1 MITPFGRV
9 PRWAVVPVLAT
20 SLLLGGLGSATPA
33 AARTPR
39 VIGGHAAAAGTWPWL
54 ARIRIGTAN
63 ANYYCSGTVVSPT
76 VVLTAGHCVVNATA
90 HIRWPR
96 TEYTVMTG
104 GVGVGAGR
112 ISAVSQVALYTSYAM
127 IGGATSDRLP
137 DDDLALLQLS
147 TPTNAPAI
155 KLASPTTDAALYQGG
170 TSAQIAGWGET
181 AGGSA
186 ALPSTLQVAD
196 TVVQSQF
203 FCGGRATGTFGV
215 DYDVRSEICAMD
227 TPTDGQGACNGDSG
241 GPLVA
246 AEADGSLV
254 EIGITSWLA
263 TGCRTALPDFFT
275 DIASFSSWLSP
286 EIAKLTSPVANSGQP
301 TERPAGHAWRRP
313 PSPTGQPHGRQ
324 EPPASRSS

>member
-1 MITPFGRV
+1 
-9 PRWAVVPVLAT
+9 
-20 SLLLGGLGSATPA
+20 
-33 AARTPR
+33 
-39 VIGGHAAAAGTWPWL
+39 
-54 ARIRIGTAN
+54 
-63 ANYYCSGTVVSPT
+63 
-76 VVLTAGHCVVNATA
+76 
-90 HIRWPR
+90 
-96 TEYTVMTG
+96 MTG

-147 TPTNAPAI
+147 TPTSAPAI

-181 AGGSA
+181 AGGSD

-196 TVVQSQF
+196 TVVQ
-203 FCGGRATGTFGV
+203 GRVLLRRSCDRNLRRGLRHP
-215 DYDVRSEICAMD
+215 YDIRSEICAMD

-246 AEADGSLV
+246 AESDGTLV

-263 TGCRTALPDFFT
+263 TGCRTGLPDFFT

-286 EIAKLTSPVANSGQP
+286 EIAKLTSPVANSGQQ
-301 TERPAGHAWRRP
+301 TDRPAGHAWRRP
-313 PSPTGQPHGRQ
+313 PSPTGQPYGRQ

>member
-1 MITPFGRV
+1 
-9 PRWAVVPVLAT
+9 VVPVLAT

-155 KLASPTTDAALYQGG
+155 KLASPTTDAALYQGD

-227 TPTDGQGACNGDSG
+227 TPIDGQGACNGDSG

-246 AEADGSLV
+246 AEADGTMV

-301 TERPAGHAWRRP
+301 TDRPAGHAWRRP